1 MRAGARFTLEVTPSP
16 GQIFLER
23 SRYYLSQEYPVKIRQ
38 CVLALP
44 DGALWNRANES
55 SNSIANLLL
64 HLAGN
69 VRQWIVGGV
78 GGFPV
83 TRDRPAEFA
92 ARGGPDA
99 VTLLDSL
106 QSVLSDADSV
116 MAGLSEADLLEL
128 RTIQNWDTTVLA
140 AIYHVVEHFG
150 MHTGQIVLMTKASV
164 PGAIRFYD
172 DFGGN
177 ATPMWGGREGM
188 P

>member
-1 MRAGARFTLEVTPSP
+1 MRVGARLTLEVTQSTA
-16 GQIFLER
+16 QAFLER
-23 SRYYLSQEYPVKIRQ
+23 SRYYLAEEYPTKIRQ

-44 DGALWNRANES
+44 DGAVWDRSNES

-69 VRQWIVGGV
+69 VKQWIVGGV

-92 ARGGPDA
+92 ARDGPDA
-99 VTLLDSL
+99 ATLLESL
-106 QSVLSDADSV
+106 ESAVREADRV
-116 MAGLSEADLLEL
+116 IAALSEGDLLES
-128 RTIQNWDTTVLA
+128 RTIQGRETTVLA
-140 AIYHVVEHFG
+140 AIYHVVEHFA

-172 DFGGN
+172 DSVGN
-177 ATPMWGGREGM
+177 ATPMWGAKEGM
-188 P
+188 R

>member
-1 MRAGARFTLEVTPSP
+1 VEVTQSI
-16 GQIFLER
+16 GQAFLER
-23 SRYYLSQEYPVKIRQ
+23 SRYYLAEEYPAKIRQ

-44 DGALWNRANES
+44 DGAVWKRSNES

-92 ARGGPDA
+92 ARDGPDA
-99 VTLLDSL
+99 ATLLESL
-106 QSVLSDADSV
+106 ESAVREADSV
-116 MAGLSEADLLEL
+116 IARLSEAELLEP
-128 RTIQNWDTTVLA
+128 RTIQGRETTVLA

-150 MHTGQIVLMTKASV
+150 MHTGQIVLMTKAGV

-172 DFGGN
+172 DSVGN
-177 ATPMWGGREGM
+177 ATPMWGGKEGM
-188 P
+188 R

>member
-1 MRAGARFTLEVTPSP
+1 VTQSP
-16 GQIFLER
+16 GQTFLER
-23 SRYYLSQEYPVKIRQ
+23 SRYYLGQEYPVKIRQ

-44 DGALWNRANES
+44 DGALWKRADES

-92 ARGGPDA
+92 ARDGPDA
-99 VTLLDSL
+99 PTLLESL
-106 QSVLSDADSV
+106 ESVLLEADSV
-116 MAGLSEADLLEL
+116 MAGLSEADLLEP
-128 RTIQNWDTTVLA
+128 RTIQGRETTVLA
-140 AIYHVVEHFG
+140 AIYHVVEHFA
-150 MHTGQIVLMTKASV
+150 MHTGQIVLLAKASA
-164 PGAIRFYD
+164 PGAIHFYD
-172 DFGGN
+172 DRGGN
-177 ATPMWGGREGM
+177 ATPNWGGNEGM